1 MDNTNYFDMA
11 KNLQKMFAEKLPYFN
26 NKDFKVMS
34 KTFEDMQFKK
44 FFENYGVNIEETD
57 DKVKYFTEFSKALL
71 DNNRF
76 DTRFSNAMLLD
87 MVAIE
92 RAVIN
97 ARYIYI
103 SLTKKLIHLNYD
115 TTIQNKKGKPPS
127 YFQKIQKV

>member
-11 KNLQKMFAEKLPYFN
+11 KNLQKMFAEKLPYFSD
-26 NKDFKVMS
+26 KDFKVMG

-44 FFENYGVNIEETD
+44 AFENYGVNIEETD

-71 DNNRF
+71 NNNKF
-76 DTRFSNAMLLD
+76 DTSFSNAMLLE

-97 ARYIYI
+97 ARCIY
-103 SLTKKLIHLNYD
+103 L
-115 TTIQNKKGKPPS
+115 
-127 YFQKIQKV
+127 

>member
-11 KNLQKMFAEKLPYFN
+11 KNLQKMFVEKLPYFN
-26 NKDFKVMS
+26 DKDFKVLS

-57 DKVKYFTEFSKALL
+57 DKLKYFTELSKALL
-71 DNNRF
+71 DNNKF
-76 DTRFSNAMLLD
+76 GAHFSNAMLLD

-97 ARYIYI
+97 ARCIY
-103 SLTKKLIHLNYD
+103 L
-115 TTIQNKKGKPPS
+115 
-127 YFQKIQKV
+127 

>member
-11 KNLQKMFAEKLPYFN
+11 KNLQKMFAEKLPYFSD
-26 NKDFKVMS
+26 KDFKVMG

-44 FFENYGVNIEETD
+44 ACENYGVNIEETD

-71 DNNRF
+71 DNNKF
-76 DTRFSNAMLLD
+76 DTSFSNAMLLE

-97 ARYIYI
+97 ARCIYPFY
-103 SLTKKLIHLNYD
+103 N
-115 TTIQNKKGKPPS
+115 
-127 YFQKIQKV
+127 